1 MFLTRTE
8 YDRGVNTFSPEGR
21 LFQVEY
27 AIEAIKL
34 GSTAIGICTNEGS
47 VLVSEKR
54 ITSPLLVSTSAG
66 LRKVHEIES
75 HMAVAVSGLI
85 ADALT
90 MVDKGRVEAANHC
103 FTYEEPIPVESLAKS
118 LSHLALQF
126 GDDSGDK
133 KNSMSR
139 PFGVAVIVAGIE
151 NGVPRMFHLDP
162 SGTYTDCSAK
172 AIGSGS
178 EGAMQQLEEQY
189 HSQMTLFDASKLSLT
204 ILKDV
209 MEERLTKSNVEM
221 WQITTVPDSDGRH
234 VKSLSEDEIS
244 QVVTAISG

>member
-34 GSTAIGICTNEGS
+34 GSTAIGIRTDDGC

-54 ITSPLLVSTSAG
+54 ITSPLLLSTSV
-66 LRKVHEIES
+66 KKIHEIES
-75 HMAVAVSGLI
+75 HLAVAVSGLI
-85 ADALT
+85 ADSMT
-90 MVDKGRVEAANHC
+90 MVDKGRVEATTHS
-103 FTYEEPIPVESLAKS
+103 FVYEEPMPVESLTKS
-118 LSHLALQF
+118 LSNLALQF
-126 GDDSGDK
+126 GDDSSEK
-133 KNSMSR
+133 KRMSR

-151 NGVPRMFHLDP
+151 NGEPRMFHLDP

-172 AIGSGS
+172 AIGSAS

-189 HSQMTLFDASKLSLT
+189 HSRMTIFDAAKLALS

-209 MEERLTKSNVEM
+209 MEEKLSKSNVEV
-221 WQITTVPDSDGRH
+221 WQVTKQNVESQKDRH
-234 VKSLSEDEIS
+234 VVPLNEEQIQNIIASL
-244 QVVTAISG
+244 

>member
-34 GSTAIGICTNEGS
+34 GSTAIGISTEEGC

-54 ITSPLLVSTSAG
+54 ITSPLLVSSSV
-66 LRKVHEIES
+66 RKIHEIES
-75 HMAVAVSGLI
+75 HLAVAVSGLI
-85 ADALT
+85 ADAMT
-90 MVDKGRVEAANHC
+90 MVDKGRVEATNHE
-103 FTYEEPIPVESLAKS
+103 FSYEEPIPPESLTKS
-118 LSHLALQF
+118 LSNLALQF
-126 GDDSGDK
+126 GDDSGSQ

-139 PFGVAVIVAGIE
+139 PFGVAVIVAGIHE
-151 NGVPRMFHLDP
+151 GVARMYHLDP
-162 SGTYTDCSAK
+162 SGTFTECSAK
-172 AIGSGS
+172 AIGSAS

-189 HSQMTLFDASKLSLT
+189 HSQMSLFDASKISLT

-209 MEERLTKSNVEM
+209 MEERLTKSNVEV
-221 WQITTVPDSDGRH
+221 WQVTTKPDDDGRH
-234 VKSLSEDEIS
+234 VKVLTEDQVA